1 MAIRSVVLL
10 CASSLLAGAAAR
22 AAPPMLSQG
31 QLHEPAAV
39 AGWLK
44 EYGHGADRDGAALA
58 HAEGVKDVQRRDFG
72 AAVKGFGES
81 ALRYPSPQAI
91 LAYTDAQ
98 LRFLGGLRAHN
109 KNRAKHQDS
118 DLRLFE
124 SLYRSALAS
133 NAVLATMNASERRGV
148 QGHAD
153 CIAAYRRAKAG
164 AARCAPLLTY
174 GLQ

>member
-1 MAIRSVVLL
+1 MAIRSVVWL
-10 CASSLLAGAAAR
+10 CAGSLFACAAAF
-22 AAPPMLSQG
+22 AASPMLSQA

-44 EYGHGADRDGAALA
+44 EYGHGADREGAARA
-58 HAEGVKDVQRRDFG
+58 HAEGVRDVQRRDYG

-109 KNRAKHQDS
+109 KNRAKHLDS

-133 NAVLATMNASERRGV
+133 NAVLSTLDAHERRAV
-148 QGHAD
+148 QVHAD
-153 CIAAYRRAKAG
+153 CIVAYRRAKSG
-164 AARCAPLLTY
+164 AARCAPLLVY